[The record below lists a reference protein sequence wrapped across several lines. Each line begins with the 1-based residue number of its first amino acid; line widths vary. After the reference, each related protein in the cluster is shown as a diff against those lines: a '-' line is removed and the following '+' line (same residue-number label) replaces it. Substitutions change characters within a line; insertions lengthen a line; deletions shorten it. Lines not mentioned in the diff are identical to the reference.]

1 MMKEER
7 KKAREERYFKTPVF
21 ERFEVGL
28 FLSLIGG
35 FLDAYTFVARGG
47 VFANAQ
53 TGNIILFAL
62 NLCQGN
68 FFSALKYVVPIAFF
82 VVGVIISEFI
92 LSRQIKKGAKLANY
106 AALL

>member
-47 VFANAQ
+47 VFACSPSICARE
-53 TGNIILFAL
+53 
-62 NLCQGN
+62 
-68 FFSALKYVVPIAFF
+68 
-82 VVGVIISEFI
+82 ISFPR
-92 LSRQIKKGAKLANY
+92 SNT
-106 AALL
+106 

>member
-35 FLDAYTFVARGG
+35 FLDAYTFVA
-47 VFANAQ
+47 AA
-53 TGNIILFAL
+53 
-62 NLCQGN
+62 
-68 FFSALKYVVPIAFF
+68 AFLPTRRR
-82 VVGVIISEFI
+82 EI
-92 LSRQIKKGAKLANY
+92 LSCSPSICAREISFPRSNT
-106 AALL
+106 